1 MARADVASP
10 DTTLGALGQRP
21 DFADLPAWLERANAG
36 TFLVGVADLD
46 PFARILAT
54 TDGTVTE
61 ILEAWANDRVAV
73 GRISQREE
81 SLVAPLSVLD
91 ASARGLV
98 LRREVLLV
106 GAQTRRPLLHAESM
120 ILVERLPAT
129 IHEGLRQGWTP
140 IGRLLR
146 THRLETYR
154 EFLHLGRGAA
164 GPLAAQFHI
173 APTENLI
180 ERIYRIFAGGRPVML
195 IQEEFPERMTDHRL
209 A

>member
-10 DTTLGALGQRP
+10 DTHSGALAQRP
-21 DFADLPAWLERANAG
+21 DLRDLPAWVERADAG
-36 TFLVGVADLD
+36 TLLVDLTDLD

-61 ILEAWANDRVAV
+61 ILEAWANDNVAV
-73 GRISQREE
+73 DRLSQREE
-81 SLVAPLSVLD
+81 SLVRPLSVLD
-91 ASARGLV
+91 AGARSLV

-120 ILVERLPAT
+120 ILVERLPVA
-129 IHEGLRQGWTP
+129 IQDGLRQGWTP
-140 IGRLLR
+140 IGKLLR
-146 THRLETYR
+146 MHRLETYR
-154 EFLHLGRGAA
+154 EFRHLGRTAA

-173 APTENLI
+173 APADHLI

-195 IQEEFPERMTDHRL
+195 IHEEFPERMTDHRL

>member
-10 DTTLGALGQRP
+10 DTTLGTLGRRP
-21 DFADLPAWLERANAG
+21 DLANLPAWVERADAG
-36 TFLVGVADLD
+36 TFLVDVTDLD
-46 PFARILAT
+46 PLARILAT

-73 GRISQREE
+73 GGISQREE
-81 SLVAPLSVLD
+81 SLVAPLSALE
-91 ASARGLV
+91 ANARSLV

-129 IHEGLRQGWTP
+129 IQEGLRQGWTP
-140 IGRLLR
+140 IGKLLR
-146 THRLETYR
+146 AYRLETYR
-154 EFLHLGRGAA
+154 EFLHLGRSAA
-164 GPLAAQFHI
+164 VPLAAQFQI
-173 APTENLI
+173 AATDNLI
-180 ERIYRIFAGGRPVML
+180 ERIYRIFARGRPVML

>member
-1 MARADVASP
+1 MARAGVVSP
-10 DTTLGALGQRP
+10 DTDSGAFAQRP
-21 DFADLPAWLERANAG
+21 ELGNLPAWVERADAG
-36 TFLVGVADLD
+36 TLLADLTGLD

-61 ILEAWANDRVAV
+61 ILEAWANDNVAV
-73 GRISQREE
+73 GRLSQREE
-81 SLVAPLSVLD
+81 SLASPLSALE
-91 ASARGLV
+91 ANARNLV

-129 IHEGLRQGWTP
+129 IQDGLRQGWAP
-140 IGRLLR
+140 IGKLLR
-146 THRLETYR
+146 TYRLETYR
-154 EFLHLGRGAA
+154 EFLHLGRNAA
-164 GPLAAQFHI
+164 GPLAAQFHL
-173 APTENLI
+173 APTDNLI

-195 IQEEFPERMTDHRL
+195 IQEEFPERMADHRL